1 MAENTPVETV
11 ARYAT
16 GPDLVDGA
24 AERLL
29 ASLVAIQAEREGNV
43 HLCLTGGRI
52 ANRIYAAL
60 VDQVEGS
67 GLDPRRLELWW
78 GDERFVPTEDP
89 ARNAGHTLAI
99 LAGKLPLTSAQTHP
113 MSAKDGFA
121 DATAVAASY
130 AKELENVTFDICLL
144 GMGPDGHVASIFPHH
159 PSFEAKAHAVIGV
172 TDSPKPPS
180 ERISLTVPALNTS
193 REVWFLVS
201 GADKADAVRHSVDAD
216 PDVPAGVVRGTERTL
231 WLLDRAATSELPY
244 HECSF

>member
-1 MAENTPVETV
+1 MAETPAVETV

-29 ASLVAIQAEREGNV
+29 ARLVAIQGERDGNV

-52 ANRIYAAL
+52 ANRIYQAL
-60 VDQVEGS
+60 TEQLDGS
-67 GLDPRRLELWW
+67 GLDPSRLELWW

-89 ARNAGHTLAI
+89 DRNAGHTLAI

-130 AKELENVTFDICLL
+130 AKELEDVTFDICLL
-144 GMGPDGHVASIFPHH
+144 GMGPDGHVASLFPDH
-159 PSFEAKAHAVIGV
+159 PSFLETTRAVIGV
-172 TDSPKPPS
+172 TDAPKPPP
-180 ERISLTVPALNTS
+180 ERISLTVPTLNSS
-193 REVWFLVS
+193 REIWFLVA
-201 GADKADAVRHSVDAD
+201 GDDKADAVRRSVNGDA
-216 PDVPAGVVRGTERTL
+216 DVPAGVVRGRERTL
-231 WLLDRAATSELPY
+231 WLLDRDAASLLPY